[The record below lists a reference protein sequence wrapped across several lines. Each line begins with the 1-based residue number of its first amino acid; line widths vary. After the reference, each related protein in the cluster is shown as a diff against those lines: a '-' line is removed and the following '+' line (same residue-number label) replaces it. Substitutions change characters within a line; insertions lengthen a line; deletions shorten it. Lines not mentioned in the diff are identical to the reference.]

1 VGASPSCSGV
11 SCDLNGLRLVL
22 GCVCASQDQSLV
34 PVSCRLSLVVDPQ
47 QQQPVCFSLLI
58 DGKQAFH
65 GDAQ

>member
-1 VGASPSCSGV
+1 
-11 SCDLNGLRLVL
+11 
-22 GCVCASQDQSLV
+22 V